1 MPNNILNEFSA
12 RLNGVRIKDRVLQI
26 MFQLVQISSGSLLF
40 IAVGKS
46 VQMDRFRDIPSLGV
60 ASSDSD
66 FDSSSDSD
74 SEWEEE
80 VVQEEDINNELL
92 RQIAHLREEIR
103 QGEAANFH
111 EFLRMRHLMINE
123 DNDDDDDGE
132 DADGEDEVQEEEDVK
147 ENDEE
152 GADQQNQQEEQQ

>member
-1 MPNNILNEFSA
+1 
-12 RLNGVRIKDRVLQI
+12 
-26 MFQLVQISSGSLLF
+26 
-40 IAVGKS
+40 
-46 VQMDRFRDIPSLGV
+46 MDRFQDIPSLGI
-60 ASSDSD
+60 SSDSD
-66 FDSSSDSD
+66 SSSDTD

-123 DNDDDDDGE
+123 DNDGDDDGNDADGDDEVEGEDEEEDDGE
-132 DADGEDEVQEEEDVK
+132 DAE
-147 ENDEE
+147 
-152 GADQQNQQEEQQ
+152 NQQEEHR